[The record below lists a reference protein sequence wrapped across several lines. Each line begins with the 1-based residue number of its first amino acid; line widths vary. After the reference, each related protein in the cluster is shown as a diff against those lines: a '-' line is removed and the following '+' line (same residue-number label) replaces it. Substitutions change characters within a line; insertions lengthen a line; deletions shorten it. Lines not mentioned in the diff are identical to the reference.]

1 MTSTFE
7 CSKKWGDYHGRE
19 RAGEI
24 YRKRLEEEQEK

>member
-1 MTSTFE
+1 LAFRLT
-7 CSKKWGDYHGRE
+7 DDGRE

>member
-1 MTSTFE
+1 FRLT
-7 CSKKWGDYHGRE
+7 DDGRE

>member
-1 MTSTFE
+1 LT
-7 CSKKWGDYHGRE
+7 DDGRE

>member
-1 MTSTFE
+1 RLT
-7 CSKKWGDYHGRE
+7 DDGRE